1 MSKKLIAVITA
12 FVLVSAMALSGC
24 TQPASSGGNGDG
36 GNAAGGNGGQAAATE
51 TTLVEFTATSEALAA
66 LQAGSVE
73 AVVFDEPVAAWQVKE
88 TYTEAEIVE
97 VIPTGEQYGFAVAK
111 ENPDLTAAV
120 NQALVDLKADGKFD
134 QIYGKWFPGASVP
147 SVKPAAGAAVA
158 ATPASELKLVT
169 PGVLTVGSDCD
180 YPPFIE
186 MDGDTPAGFEYELM
200 QAVGEKL
207 GLEVVYL
214 TPQNFDTIIPSV
226 AAATKMDIGVSSF
239 TINDERLKIVDFC
252 IPYCD
257 SNQAVVALKS
267 KGYNS
272 AEDLRGKRVAAQSGT
287 TGADWVRENLM

>member
-1 MSKKLIAVITA
+1 MSISKKLTAVITA
-12 FVLVSAMALSGC
+12 FVLVLAVALSGC
-24 TQPASSGGNGDG
+24 TQPAGND
-36 GNAAGGNGGQAAATE
+36 GGNGGNTGGGQTTAPE
-51 TTLVEFTATSEALAA
+51 TTLVEYTATSEALAA
-66 LQAGSVE
+66 LQAGNVE

-88 TYTEAEIVE
+88 TYTDAEIVE
-97 VIPTGEQYGFAVAK
+97 VIPTGEQYGFAVSK
-111 ENPDLTAAV
+111 DNPSLTAAV

-134 QIYGKWFPGASVP
+134 QIYNKWFPGASVP
-147 SVKPAAGAAVA
+147 SVKPAAAAPVA
-158 ATPASELKLVT
+158 ATPAADLKLVT
-169 PGVLTVGSDCD
+169 SGVLTVGSDCD

-186 MDGDTPAGFEYELM
+186 MDGDKPAGFEYELM

-226 AAATKMDIGVSSF
+226 TAATKMDIGVSSL
-239 TINDERLKIVDFC
+239 TINDDRLKNVDFC

-267 KGYNS
+267 KGYKS

-287 TGADWVRENLM
+287 TGADWIRENLM